1 MSVIK
6 SKRGP
11 SSAQFLETALQIQI
25 FTLRQAVKFPKRY
38 RILFTQYLTEAAT
51 HACSLVKKGNSIFP
65 GNQHEAQLRRDCF
78 IEASAELQSLI
89 SQITTAYEMF
99 PVEEHVI
106 VEWIGLIQQELA
118 LLKALMK
125 SDKQR
130 SKNLPEIGSKPQKDD
145 AAPEGSRTS

>member
-25 FTLRQAVKFPKRY
+25 FTLRQCVKFPKRY
-38 RILFTQYLTEAAT
+38 RILFTQYLTESAT
-51 HACSLVKKGNSIFP
+51 HACALVKKGNSIFP
-65 GNQHEAQLRRDCF
+65 SNQHEAQLRRDCF
-78 IEASAELQSLI
+78 LEAYAELQSLI

-99 PVEEHVI
+99 PVEESVI
-106 VEWIGLIQQELA
+106 AEWMRLIQQELG
-118 LLKALMK
+118 LLKSLMK

-130 SKNLPEIGSKPQKDD
+130 YKNLPG
-145 AAPEGSRTS
+145 

>member
-25 FTLRQAVKFPKRY
+25 FTLRQCVKFPKRY
-38 RILFTQYLTEAAT
+38 RILFTQYLTESAT
-51 HACSLVKKGNSIFP
+51 HACALVKKGNSIFP
-65 GNQHEAQLRRDCF
+65 SNKHEAQLRRDCF
-78 IEASAELQSLI
+78 LEAYAELQSLI

-99 PVEEHVI
+99 PVEESVI
-106 VEWIGLIQQELA
+106 VEWMRLIQQELG
-118 LLKALMK
+118 LLKSLMK

-130 SKNLPEIGSKPQKDD
+130 YKNLPG
-145 AAPEGSRTS
+145 

>member
-11 SSAQFLETALQIQI
+11 SSAQFLETAQQIQI
-25 FTLRQAVKFPKRY
+25 YTLRQCVKFPKRY
-38 RILFTQYLTEAAT
+38 TILFTQNLTTTAT
-51 HACSLVKKGNSIFP
+51 NACSLVKKGNSIFP

-78 IEASAELQSLI
+78 MQAYAELQALI
-89 SQITTAYEMF
+89 SQITTAYDMF
-99 PVEEHVI
+99 PIPENAITEWMRLIREELV
-106 VEWIGLIQQELA
+106 

-130 SKNLPEIGSKPQKDD
+130 YKNLPV
-145 AAPEGSRTS
+145 